1 MSSISVHI
9 SPSNTESKEVNKKK
23 EEGRRVLAEKLRK
36 GELKADKIIM
46 KSWLLSKERDAEIRQ
61 SFGKDVTIKNVPPDD
76 EEYAVIQFLA
86 LQYNQKSLKKYLE
99 TGEKPEVRQIIMT
112 KDEFLQQ
119 FNQ

>member
-1 MSSISVHI
+1 M
-9 SPSNTESKEVNKKK
+9 
-23 EEGRRVLAEKLRK
+23 AEKLRK

-99 TGEKPEVRQIIMT
+99 TESDQDVRLQLLILILKDAKKEKKMKPSQC
-112 KDEFLQQ
+112 
-119 FNQ
+119 